1 MRIAAGLRRER
12 SSIHPNGAP
21 MKSRSETP
29 SLCPRAVNPPS
40 SLAPPSPAA
49 PRRASPPPRLAAPR
63 LDQSALPP
71 SISSNLLQP
80 PPITTASPPI
90 STPPPPI
97 SSNHL
102 QASRLPF
109 HLLRSPPISPHLL
122 TQSAPL
128 ATSRHQGGYRG
139 EYRGGVL
146 PVRGTA
152 GRRGDN
158 QVTSE
163 GLLAVLLQLVGVG
176 AEEEA
181 LLR

>member
-1 MRIAAGLRRER
+1 MSSEIKDPLKLLKLSVSQSVCWLSLGLLAGSDRMRIAGAARR
-12 SSIHPNGAP
+12 GAA
-21 MKSRSETP
+21 
-29 SLCPRAVNPPS
+29 RAPC
-40 SLAPPSPAA
+40 
-49 PRRASPPPRLAAPR
+49 
-63 LDQSALPP
+63 LPLH
-71 SISSNLLQP
+71 ISSNLLQP

-181 LLR
+181 LLRW